1 MVLGYVT
8 AVLPVL
14 HQDRHLVVIDKPS
27 GLPVIPGRDQGDSI
41 VTQTGFLVVHRLDEG
56 TSGVLVMARTTAG
69 QRMLS
74 AAFESRQVKK
84 GYLAV
89 GTGDLADQGECRL
102 PLGEWQRGR
111 VAIGR
116 GRDALT
122 RWTVRARA
130 EGRILVEAHPV
141 TGRTHQVRAHLSAS
155 GCALVGDEAYGG
167 VPAPRVALHA
177 WWIELPWPGRGDC
190 LRLESPPPPSFTS
203 LFPGAFP

>member
-1 MVLGYVT
+1 MVLSYVT

-14 HQDRHLVVIDKPS
+14 HQDRHLVVIDKPP

-41 VTQTGFLVVHRLDEG
+41 VKQTGFFVVHRLDEG
-56 TSGVLVMARTTAG
+56 TSGVLVMARTVAG

-74 AAFESRQVKK
+74 HAFESRQVKK

-89 GTGDLADQGECRL
+89 GTGELADEGECAL
-102 PLGEWQRGR
+102 PLGDWQRGR
-111 VAIGR
+111 VVVGR

-130 EGRILVEAHPV
+130 EGRILIEAHPV

-155 GCALVGDEAYGG
+155 GGALLGDPAYGG
-167 VPAPRVALHA
+167 EPAPRLALHA
-177 WWIELPWPGRGDC
+177 WWIEIPWPGRADR
-190 LRLESPPPPSFTS
+190 LRIESPPPPSFAS
-203 LFPGAFP
+203 LFPGAVP